1 MALTP
6 HPRVTIDGSSLG
18 SPQSNQYELEV
29 NGTFNTMQLNRV
41 GALLVNELNRNLR
54 IQPYSGTGL
63 NATST
68 PTNRG
73 AAEVSGRRS
82 YRCDNALPRTDAA
95 GNPIQGT
102 GGGSDS
108 VIAFTPAQW
117 LTSGIADRQK
127 KTISAGW
134 RRDEI
139 LFHEMVHSVRQM
151 IGVMNCSTGAPGFD
165 TKAEVW
171 SIMTTNIYSSAW
183 NRPLRRDHH
192 GSTTMTADEVSSY
205 FQRFEAMISFMCQD
219 LPQFTRAV
227 SRIDYIPFNPFRE
240 YYRRHP

>member
-18 SPQSNQYELEV
+18 SPQSNQYEFEV
-29 NGTFNTMQLNRV
+29 NGTFNTMRLNRV
-41 GALLVNELNRNLR
+41 GALLVDELNRNLR

-63 NATST
+63 NATAA

-95 GNPIQGT
+95 GNPIRGT

-117 LTSGIADRQK
+117 LTSGIADHQK

-134 RRDEI
+134 RRDELLDRRAGI
-139 LFHEMVHSVRQM
+139 RYQGGSLVHHDHQYLQL
-151 IGVMNCSTGAPGFD
+151 GL
-165 TKAEVW
+165 E
-171 SIMTTNIYSSAW
+171 SSAPPGSSW
-183 NRPLRRDHH
+183 VHNHDRR
-192 GSTTMTADEVSSY
+192 
-205 FQRFEAMISFMCQD
+205 
-219 LPQFTRAV
+219 
-227 SRIDYIPFNPFRE
+227 
-240 YYRRHP
+240 